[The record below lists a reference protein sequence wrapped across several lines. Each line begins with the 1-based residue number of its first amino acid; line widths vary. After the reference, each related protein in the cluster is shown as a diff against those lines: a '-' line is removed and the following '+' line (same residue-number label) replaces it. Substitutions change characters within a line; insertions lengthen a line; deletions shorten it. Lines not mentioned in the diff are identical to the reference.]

1 MSRKR
6 TSILL
11 GVVVAAAALLAAP
24 FLFAAG
30 KGRADGCPLG
40 MSGRHGLGMHSSG
53 SGHGGHRQAMA
64 ALLGDLDLTR
74 EQKESLHAIFART
87 HERTED
93 SREVVHGAFLDAAKA
108 LATDPANVAGAK
120 AALDARQPSIDALKQ
135 TLVEATADAM
145 AVLTPEQRARL
156 VAHLERHAEAVPQ

>member
-11 GVVVAAAALLAAP
+11 AVVVAGAALLATP

-30 KGRADGCPLG
+30 KGLG
-40 MSGRHGLGMHSSG
+40 MGERHGFGMHSG
-53 SGHGGHRQAMA
+53 GARHGGHRQAMA
-64 ALLGDLDLTR
+64 ALMSDLDLTR
-74 EQKESLHAIFART
+74 EQKESLHAIFERT

-108 LATDPANVAGAK
+108 LANDPANVAAAK

-135 TLVEATADAM
+135 TLVEATAEAM

-156 VAHLERHAEAVPQ
+156 VEHLERHAEAVPQ